1 MKNLAPPPKPA
12 SFNIT
17 PLIDVT
23 FLLIVFFVM
32 SSRLIREETAMEL
45 DLPRERSGVEQ
56 RADQNETDKVV
67 INVAESGEYYFGA
80 KRVTRAELKAC
91 LQRAQSRATRETS
104 ALIRASRNTPYSAIE
119 PALVLC
125 AQTGFSNVSFAVV
138 DPD

>member
-1 MKNLAPPPKPA
+1 MKSLAPPPKPA

-17 PLIDVT
+17 PLIDVV

-56 RADQNETDKVV
+56 REEDQETDRVV
-67 INVAESGEYYFGA
+67 INVTESGEYYFGA

-91 LQRAQSRATRETS
+91 LARARSRATRPTS
-104 ALIRASRNTPYSAIE
+104 ALIRASRKTPYSVIE

-125 AQTGFSNVSFAVV
+125 AQTGFANVSFAVV
-138 DPD
+138 DP